1 MFISQKEEKKNE
13 EPNKY
18 IMAVENSS
26 FTKGGESAF
35 EDESGQDS
43 KMVK

>member
-1 MFISQKEEKKNE
+1 MCISQKEEKKNG

-18 IMAVENSS
+18 IIAVENSS

-35 EDESGQDS
+35 EDESDQDA

>member
-1 MFISQKEEKKNE
+1 MFISQKEERKTRQPNE
-13 EPNKY
+13 Y

-35 EDESGQDS
+35 EDESDQDS